1 MGNWLWNLVYIGCAL
16 VGYYMAAFLVD
27 NKLYGRKW
35 MQANGFLACF
45 ILFLI
50 ASALFTTLQKPGA
63 PIKVF
68 QFLYFFWSF
77 WSQFGP
83 NSTTFL
89 LAAELY
95 RVTHF
100 VIALIIG
107 TYPLHSTRF
116 LSGLR

>member
-35 MQANGFLACF
+35 MQASGFLACF

-63 PIKVF
+63 PISLSISV
-68 QFLYFFWSF
+68 
-77 WSQFGP
+77 
-83 NSTTFL
+83 FL
-89 LAAELY
+89 L
-95 RVTHF
+95 V
-100 VIALIIG
+100 
-107 TYPLHSTRF
+107 F
-116 LSGLR
+116 LESVRT